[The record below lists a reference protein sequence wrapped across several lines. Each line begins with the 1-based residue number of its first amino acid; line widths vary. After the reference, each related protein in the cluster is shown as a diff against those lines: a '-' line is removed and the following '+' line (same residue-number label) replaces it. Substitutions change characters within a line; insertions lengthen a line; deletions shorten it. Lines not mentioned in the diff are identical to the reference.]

1 MNIKGAPVLW
11 QEGKYAV
18 INNYRNQEKP
28 FQLMKHIR
36 RNFGDGTAMLSWEVV
51 DHFETLDKAK
61 KTIFKTKEETNNKIN
76 ELVRDEQERE

>member
-28 FQLMKHIR
+28 FQLMEHIR
-36 RNFGDGTAMLSWEVV
+36 RDFDDGTAMLSWEVV

-61 KTIFKTKEETNNKIN
+61 NYMLDYMEEI
-76 ELVRDEQERE
+76 ER